1 MSVASGPIL
10 LNTRGTKMAL
20 VAMLGCALGNA
31 YLVCNTQY
39 AADGDIGAA
48 RRLLTAIGTPCG
60 EGTEDTASAY

>member
-1 MSVASGPIL
+1 
-10 LNTRGTKMAL
+10 MAL